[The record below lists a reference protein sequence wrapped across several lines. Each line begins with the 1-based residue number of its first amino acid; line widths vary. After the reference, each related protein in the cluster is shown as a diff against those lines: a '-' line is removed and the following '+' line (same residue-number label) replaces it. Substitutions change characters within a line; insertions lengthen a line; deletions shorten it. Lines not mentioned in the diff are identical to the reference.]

1 MKVDFSKGFY
11 YEKDYYWQC
20 VFIPSITFLS
30 SKGNAGKWYY
40 CLTFEWLFWNYNIT
54 ISKNEKLIRTL

>member
-20 VFIPSITFLS
+20 VFIPSIALLS
-30 SKGNAGKWYY
+30 SKSNDEDGRYY
-40 CLTFEWLFWNYNIT
+40 SITIEWLFWNCNIV
-54 ISKNEKLIRTL
+54 ISKND

>member
-1 MKVDFSKGFY
+1 MKVNFSKGFY

-20 VFIPSITFLS
+20 VFIPSITLLS

-40 CLTFEWLFWNYNIT
+40 CLTFEWLF
-54 ISKNEKLIRTL
+54 

>member
-20 VFIPSITFLS
+20 VLIPSIGVLS
-30 SKGNAGKWYY
+30 SISGDGNRYY
-40 CLTFEWLFWNYNIT
+40 SITLEWLFWNINIH
-54 ISKNEKLIRTL
+54 IHND

>member
-20 VFIPSITFLS
+20 VFIPTFTLLVRTHS
-30 SKGNAGKWYY
+30 ENYRIYK
-40 CLTFEWLFWNYNIT
+40 CLTLEWLFWNCSLTFNYD
-54 ISKNEKLIRTL
+54 

>member
-20 VFIPSITFLS
+20 VFIPSVALLS
-30 SKGNAGKWYY
+30 GFNDNNSRYY
-40 CLTFEWLFWNYNIT
+40 CLTFEWLFWNCSLTFNY
-54 ISKNEKLIRTL
+54 E

>member
-20 VFIPSITFLS
+20 VFIPSITLLS
-30 SKGNAGKWYY
+30 GKGESDPRYY
-40 CLTFEWLFWNYNIT
+40 RLTFEWLFWNCSLTFNY
-54 ISKNEKLIRTL
+54 E